1 MSSISRLFGRVAAA
15 LFYTTLLAANTA
27 FADEHNPAQV
37 LAREWAVQLPKASHQ
52 EVLLKAEQVM
62 GTIKQ
67 NLDSQGIILKGYDV
81 VALFKERKAVK
92 GSSDLSASYQNATY
106 LFTSAANMAEFEKD
120 PAQYVPQ
127 YGGFCAY
134 ALTLGVLSDPEVP
147 DACLVYKGKLY
158 VCGNQ
163 GALKDFKKDID
174 SNIEKAN
181 ANWHQLASQ

>member
-1 MSSISRLFGRVAAA
+1 MSSTSRLFGRVAAA
-15 LFYTTLLAANTA
+15 LFYTTLFAANTA
-27 FADEHNPAQV
+27 FGDERNPG
-37 LAREWAVQLPKASHQ
+37 
-52 EVLLKAEQVM
+52 QVM
-62 GTIKQ
+62 GTIRQ
-67 NLDSQGIILKGYDV
+67 NLDSQGIVLKGYDV
-81 VALFKERKAVK
+81 VAFFKEGKAVK
-92 GSSDLSASYQNATY
+92 GSSDLSASYQSATY
-106 LFTSAANMAEFEKD
+106 LFTSAANRAEFEKY

-134 ALTLGVLSDPEVP
+134 AITFGILSEPEVP

-163 GALKDFKKDID
+163 DTLNAFKKDID

>member
-27 FADEHNPAQV
+27 FGDERNPPQV

-52 EVLLKAEQVM
+52 KVLLEAEQVM

-67 NLDSQGIILKGYDV
+67 NLDSEGIVLNGYDV
-81 VALFKERKAVK
+81 VALFKEGKAFK

-106 LFTSAANMAEFEKD
+106 LFTSAANRAEFEKD
-120 PAQYVPQ
+120 PAKYVPQ

-134 ALTLGVLSDPEVP
+134 AITFGVLSEPETP

-163 GALKDFKKDID
+163 ETLKAFKKDID